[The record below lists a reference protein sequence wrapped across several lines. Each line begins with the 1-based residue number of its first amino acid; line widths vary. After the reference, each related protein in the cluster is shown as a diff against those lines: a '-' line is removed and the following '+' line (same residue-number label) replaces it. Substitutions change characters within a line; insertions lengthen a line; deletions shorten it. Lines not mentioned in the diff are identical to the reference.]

1 MSIFGAAI
9 KGFGKALQKAGQKVQ
24 KAGRLGGSKKTPG
37 DYYHAMTT
45 EQKRA
50 RRARARIKDQKKL
63 TSKYNKDGS
72 LRKPRISKQMKEEQ
86 KAGTLEKIEEKAKEG
101 RKGSF
106 QKPGRKSLKK
116 GGLIKSN

>member
-24 KAGRLGGSKKTPG
+24 KAGPKKTPG
-37 DYYHAMTT
+37 DYYHAMTP

-50 RRARARIKDQKKL
+50 RRARARLKDQKKL
-63 TSKYNKDGS
+63 TPKYNKDGS

-86 KAGTLEKIEEKAKEG
+86 KAGKLEKIESEAKKG

-106 QKPGRKSLKK
+106 QKRGRKPLRK
-116 GGLIKSN
+116 GGLIS

>member
-1 MSIFGAAI
+1 MGIFGVAI

-24 KAGRLGGSKKTPG
+24 KAGPKKTPG
-37 DYYHAMTT
+37 DYYHAMTP

-50 RRARARIKDQKKL
+50 RRARARLKDQKKL
-63 TSKYNKDGS
+63 TPKYNKDGS

-86 KAGTLEKIEEKAKEG
+86 KAGKLEKIESEAKKG

-106 QKPGRKSLKK
+106 QKRGRKPLRK
-116 GGLIKSN
+116 GGLIS

>member
-1 MSIFGAAI
+1 MGILGVAI

-24 KAGRLGGSKKTPG
+24 KAGPKKTPG
-37 DYYHAMTT
+37 DYYHAMTP

-50 RRARARIKDQKKL
+50 RRARARLKDQKKL
-63 TSKYNKDGS
+63 PPKYNKDGS

-86 KAGTLEKIEEKAKEG
+86 KAGKLEKMESEAKKG

-106 QKPGRKSLKK
+106 QKPGRKPLRK
-116 GGLIKSN
+116 GGLIS

>member
-1 MSIFGAAI
+1 MGILGVAI

-24 KAGRLGGSKKTPG
+24 KAGPKKTPG
-37 DYYHAMTT
+37 DYYHAMTP

-50 RRARARIKDQKKL
+50 RRARARLKDQKKL
-63 TSKYNKDGS
+63 TPKYNKDGS

-86 KAGTLEKIEEKAKEG
+86 KAGKLEKMESEAKKG

-106 QKPGRKSLKK
+106 QKRGRKPLRK
-116 GGLIKSN
+116 GGLIS

>member
-1 MSIFGAAI
+1 MGILGVAI

-24 KAGRLGGSKKTPG
+24 KAGPKKTPG
-37 DYYHAMTT
+37 DYYHAMTP

-50 RRARARIKDQKKL
+50 RRARARLKDQKKL
-63 TSKYNKDGS
+63 TPKYNKDGS

-86 KAGTLEKIEEKAKEG
+86 KAGKLEKIESEAKKG

-106 QKPGRKSLKK
+106 QKPGRKPLRK
-116 GGLIKSN
+116 GGLIS

>member
-1 MSIFGAAI
+1 MGILGVAI

-24 KAGRLGGSKKTPG
+24 KAGPKKTPG
-37 DYYHAMTT
+37 DYYHAMTP

-50 RRARARIKDQKKL
+50 RRARARLKDQKKL
-63 TSKYNKDGS
+63 TPKYNKDGS

-86 KAGTLEKIEEKAKEG
+86 KAGKLEKMESEAKKG

-106 QKPGRKSLKK
+106 QKPGRKPLRK
-116 GGLIKSN
+116 GGLIS

>member
-1 MSIFGAAI
+1 MGILGVAI

-24 KAGRLGGSKKTPG
+24 KAGRLGGKKKTPG

-50 RRARARIKDQKKL
+50 RRARARLKDQKKL
-63 TSKYNKDGS
+63 TPKYNKDGS

-86 KAGTLEKIEEKAKEG
+86 KAGKLEKIESEAKKG

-106 QKPGRKSLKK
+106 QKRGRKPLRK
-116 GGLIKSN
+116 GGLIS